1 MSCLIFFSLFRLL
14 GLFFN
19 QREHLPTTPYD
30 NRLDRKS
37 INPRL
42 HAYEKFISGMYLGE
56 ITRHML
62 MSLVDAAPR
71 SLLFGGKV
79 TTSVNGQWGF
89 DTSVMSAVEEAW
101 RGPVDDPTYQADI
114 KKIPVFKDFDE
125 YHLVPE
131 VKTRLE
137 RVRRVVIDSLG
148 YDHGDISLKDA
159 AVSITVVIPWIT
171 HLTRLFSR
179 SYDGLVHW
187 SHVVPRC

>member
-1 MSCLIFFSLFRLL
+1 
-14 GLFFN
+14 
-19 QREHLPTTPYD
+19 
-30 NRLDRKS
+30 
-37 INPRL
+37 
-42 HAYEKFISGMYLGE
+42 MYLGE